1 MRKDLSP
8 LMERD
13 TFALFDEPRCRGVD
27 LKLRDDAVALLTLG
41 QKICKDKVM
50 QAAGRMRKLSEGQ
63 RLIIAG
69 EPNIFK
75 EINRVTQL
83 LRQSPNDGNR
93 NKVDWI
99 KKSMADVLPLVVQ
112 KTIIGIFV
120 SLIFYLG

>member
-27 LKLRDDAVALLTLG
+27 LKLRDDAIALLTLG

-50 QAAGRMRKLSEGQ
+50 QATGRMRQLSDGQ
-63 RLIIAG
+63 RLIIAE

-75 EINRVTQL
+75 EINRVTKFL
-83 LRQSPNDGNR
+83 CQSQNNGKSMDMNKY
-93 NKVDWI
+93 KVD
-99 KKSMADVLPLVVQ
+99 
-112 KTIIGIFV
+112 
-120 SLIFYLG
+120 LITMP